1 MRHHLAILYPT
12 YLHMIRGGVKTIE
25 CRLTRVSIPPFGVIE
40 AGDLLWLKESSGP
53 VRLVAEAARVQTFDA
68 LNQREVA
75 RIRRQLNHGIRADP
89 TFWKAKQSARY
100 GTLIWLEDVQPIE
113 PFRVVK
119 TDRSA
124 WVLLDGPPV
133 PGQPITPALT

>member
-12 YLHMIRGGVKTIE
+12 YLEMIGKGLKTVE
-25 CRLTRVSIPPFGVIE
+25 CRLTRILVPPYGVID

-53 VRLVAEAARVQTFDA
+53 VRFVAEAGRVQTLHA
-68 LNQREVA
+68 LTEREVA
-75 RIRRQLNHGIRADP
+75 RIRRQLNDRIRAEP
-89 TFWKAKQSARY
+89 AFWQAKRSARY

-119 TDRSA
+119 TDRSP
-124 WVLLDGPPV
+124 WVLLDGPPT

>member
-12 YLHMIRGGVKTIE
+12 YLKMIGNGIKTVE
-25 CRLTRVSIPPFGVIE
+25 CRLTRVPIPPYGVIE

-53 VRLVAEAARVQTFDA
+53 VRFVAEAARVQTLDA
-68 LNQREVA
+68 LNEREVA
-75 RIRRQLNHGIRADP
+75 RIRRQLNHCIRAEP
-89 TFWKAKQSARY
+89 AFWQAKQFARY

-119 TDRSA
+119 TDRSP
-124 WVLLDGPPV
+124 WVLLDAPPT